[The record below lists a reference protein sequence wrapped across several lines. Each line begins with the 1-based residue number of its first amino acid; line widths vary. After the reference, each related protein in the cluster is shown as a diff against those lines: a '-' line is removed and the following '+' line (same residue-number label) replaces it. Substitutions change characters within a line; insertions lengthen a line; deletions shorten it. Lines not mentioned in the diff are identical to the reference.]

1 MDSGRFEKSSFRLS
15 FQKCNHQAAFP
26 SLRIYTFLLES
37 FRSAG
42 FRNSMRIIR
51 ISKLFKRKSNFRIF
65 GGKIAIY
72 CHYLVYFRGYL
83 FAALQL
89 ASPTSRKRKENREN
103 PGGMDGE
110 DPRGRGW
117 INHIPTFASKRQI
130 LAPLAPPSYPSPSLF
145 PDWIAIIDSWKIP
158 STYSPASRIF
168 STCRAHFSS
177 RTLSPLYPHF
187 VQDNQERERGVP
199 SL

>member
-1 MDSGRFEKSSFRLS
+1 MELIKVIEEWIPVDSRRARFASRFRNVIIKLLFHPSEYIHSSSRVFGL
-15 FQKCNHQAAFP
+15 P
-26 SLRIYTFLLES
+26 V
-37 FRSAG
+37 

-145 PDWIAIIDSWKIP
+145 PD
-158 STYSPASRIF
+158 
-168 STCRAHFSS
+168 
-177 RTLSPLYPHF
+177 
-187 VQDNQERERGVP
+187 
-199 SL
+199 